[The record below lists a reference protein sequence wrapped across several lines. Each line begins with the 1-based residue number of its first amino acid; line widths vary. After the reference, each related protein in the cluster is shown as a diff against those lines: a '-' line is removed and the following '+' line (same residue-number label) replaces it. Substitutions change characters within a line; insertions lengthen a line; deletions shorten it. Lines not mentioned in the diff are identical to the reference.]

1 MVGILRIKHKFLI
14 IFSLF
19 LWLLIQGN
27 FACAKFDVVGPVYG
41 KISSEFG
48 MRPDPFTGKQAFH
61 SGIDIAAD
69 SGTPVYAIQD
79 GTVIYSGVKGGY
91 GNCVM
96 IDHYYPDVPQI
107 PRLQTLYGHN
117 STLLVNV
124 GDTVKRGQV
133 VAYVGSTGRSKGPH
147 LHFEVRYNDMYVNPM
162 DYLYKLP
169 SYLDYVVFARSKN
182 RYTSYNSNSSVNYQ
196 YKN

>member
-1 MVGILRIKHKFLI
+1 MNFGIRKLYKKLLI
-14 IFSLF
+14 IIAVFVCIGGYKEIVS
-19 LWLLIQGN
+19 
-27 FACAKFDVVGPVYG
+27 AKYDVVGPAYG
-41 KISSEFG
+41 NISSGFG

-61 SGIDIAAD
+61 SGIDIAAS

-79 GTVIYSGVKGGY
+79 GIVIYSGVKGGY

-117 STLLVNV
+117 STLAVKV
-124 GDTVKRGQV
+124 GEPVKRGQV
-133 VAYVGSTGRSKGPH
+133 VAYVGSTGRSIGPH
-147 LHFEVRYNDMYVNPM
+147 LHFEVRYNKMYVNPM

-169 SYLDYVVFARSKN
+169 SYLDYVAYVRSKT
-182 RYTSYNSNSSVNYQ
+182 RYTSYNAGNARTN
-196 YKN
+196 

>member
-1 MVGILRIKHKFLI
+1 MFV
-14 IFSLF
+14 LF
-19 LWLLIQGN
+19 LWLAIQGN
-27 FACAKFDVVGPVYG
+27 FAYAKYDVVGPVYG
-41 KISSEFG
+41 KISSGFG

-61 SGIDIAAD
+61 SGLDIAAD

-79 GTVIYSGVKGGY
+79 GVVIHSGAKGGY
-91 GNCVM
+91 GQCVM

-124 GDTVKRGQV
+124 GDNVRRGQV
-133 VAYVGSTGRSKGPH
+133 IAYVGSTGRSNGPH
-147 LHFEVRYNDMYVNPM
+147 LHFEVRYNGMYVNPM

-169 SYLDYVVFARSKN
+169 SYLDYVAYARSKN
-182 RYTSYNSNSSVNYQ
+182 RYTSYNPGN
-196 YKN
+196 